1 MTNTGNP
8 PNPPDLEAAIR
19 ARILNRAHEINRE
32 LITAL
37 RIADG
42 DLGSGNHLAALGG
55 IEGIERKVREMRSLL
70 LLLR

>member
-1 MTNTGNP
+1 MTQTGNQ
-8 PNPPDLEAAIR
+8 PNPPDLDAAIR
-19 ARILNRAHEINRE
+19 TRILGRAHEINRD
-32 LITAL
+32 LIASL
-37 RIADG
+37 RIVDG